1 MSMNETKDGPIPAP
15 IPGRET
21 EEPDPPAPEGIP
33 EPDPAE
39 SPEDPEIPDE
49 SDDPKKSEAQDESED
64 PEGPEDPEEREA
76 GTRRFLAAAYDV
88 SEVLGIMTAVIMLV
102 FAFAVRLNVVEGGSM
117 RPTLEGGDTLGGTY
131 FDTKPAPGD
140 IVILHR
146 IDAAPYDK
154 PSVKRVIAVGGQ
166 TVDIDFSAWILTVD
180 GERVSEDYRW
190 LNPERE
196 LLKSEI
202 PLPVTLGENEIFVMG
217 DNRNAS
223 ADSRQS
229 EIGPVD
235 TRCVVGRAVARFSP
249 GGTCAAIRN
258 PFESDNDTG
267 E

>member
-1 MSMNETKDGPIPAP
+1 
-15 IPGRET
+15 
-21 EEPDPPAPEGIP
+21 
-33 EPDPAE
+33 
-39 SPEDPEIPDE
+39 
-49 SDDPKKSEAQDESED
+49 
-64 PEGPEDPEEREA
+64 
-76 GTRRFLAAAYDV
+76 
-88 SEVLGIMTAVIMLV
+88 
-102 FAFAVRLNVVEGGSM
+102 M
-117 RPTLEGGDTLGGTY
+117 RPTLEGGDTLVVTDFY
-131 FDTKPAPGD
+131 TKPAPGD

-154 PSVKRVIAVGGQ
+154 PIVKRVIAVGGQ

-180 GERVSEDYRW
+180 GERVSEEYRW

-223 ADSRQS
+223 ADNRQS

-258 PFESDNDTG
+258 PFESETG

>member
-15 IPGRET
+15 IPDRET
-21 EEPDPPAPEGIP
+21 EKPDPPVPGRIPDPPAPEG
-33 EPDPAE
+33 PDPAE
-39 SPEDPEIPDE
+39 SPEDPEIPDGSE
-49 SDDPKKSEAQDESED
+49 NPDDSEDPDESED
-64 PEGPEDPEEREA
+64 PEERAA

-117 RPTLEGGDTLGGTY
+117 RPNLEGGDTLVVTDFY
-131 FDTKPAPGD
+131 TKPARGD

-154 PSVKRVIAVGGQ
+154 PIVKRVIAVGGQ

-258 PFESDNDTG
+258 PFESENDTG